1 MCSLVVEV
9 LIYACETWTLTGD
22 ILTKL
27 QATER
32 YDALK
37 NCLASHT
44 ETTSLTAQSE
54 TESGKSLGPLM
65 TS

>member
-1 MCSLVVEV
+1 MVISV
-9 LIYACETWTLTGD
+9 LLYARETWTLTED

-27 QATER
+27 LAIER
-32 YDALK
+32 YDALG

-44 ETTSLTAQSE
+44 ETTSLMIQSKI
-54 TESGKSLGPLM
+54 ESGNALGPLM

>member
-1 MCSLVVEV
+1 MVISV
-9 LIYACETWTLTGD
+9 LLYARETWTLTED

-27 QATER
+27 LAIER
-32 YDALK
+32 YDALG

-44 ETTSLTAQSE
+44 ETTSLMIQSK
-54 TESGKSLGPLM
+54 TESGNALGPLM